1 MSPLSSLNAP
11 SPDNRFGKRKLRI
24 TRIGANQSAR
34 IRVIRRFPFIAS
46 CRVPPDEHPQPW
58 QLRHIQQGFENW
70 LRIDLSGDDPP
81 ATLTVPVFFNA
92 WRFEAEEH
100 LIIPLLKTTQQRLQR
115 LAAEQASHQDT
126 TARTRNWFKDKAK
139 RVGNSAMALAYGLK
153 GQLNIPGGL
162 PGFPLAQIGF
172 DPTQVR
178 AEYGRRVQAR
188 QAFIDGLSSLYFD
201 FETEITRL
209 TGYDGDGND
218 GGRLNLLFLID
229 DLDRCLPEKA
239 VRMLESIKLFLDIQG
254 CAFVLALDDEVVER
268 GIAWRYRDYGPGSG
282 QTAMESIARSL
293 NPDHYRD
300 FVEGREP
307 RPANPITGLEYLEKI
322 IQLPMRVPVPSEH
335 QVESYLIH
343 HFGQL
348 FGPSET
354 DVGSPVKPDR
364 AKPDRELHGTRRD
377 RTAKDETH
385 CLLRNLI
392 RRAVPRVP
400 RKLNRVGELY
410 ELCLQ
415 VARENGW
422 VLEDRAERL
431 TLLRLTILQLLAPD
445 LFRFGRRNPVFL
457 AKLEAWKQQFSS
469 GEGLDLGR
477 LEDEL
482 KAKIT
487 ANEKQ
492 LQENPENA
500 TAAGDLYSLK
510 HIDLPLLNQ
519 IRAARQQRSGFDPL
533 RLIDL
538 DQPAT
543 EQLAPFFSLDK
554 PLAPVEASFGVLL
567 ERVRTVPEF
576 VQMDWLELIAPHLS
590 AEQLFA
596 LYKESLLLTRLAK
609 GLKSA

>member
-1 MSPLSSLNAP
+1 
-11 SPDNRFGKRKLRI
+11 
-24 TRIGANQSAR
+24 
-34 IRVIRRFPFIAS
+34 
-46 CRVPPDEHPQPW
+46 
-58 QLRHIQQGFENW
+58 
-70 LRIDLSGDDPP
+70 
-81 ATLTVPVFFNA
+81 
-92 WRFEAEEH
+92 
-100 LIIPLLKTTQQRLQR
+100 
-115 LAAEQASHQDT
+115 
-126 TARTRNWFKDKAK
+126 
-139 RVGNSAMALAYGLK
+139 MALAYGLK

-392 RRAVPRVP
+392 RRAVPRVS

-554 PLAPVEASFGVLL
+554 PLAPVSEGLDRTPASQPETDDLDDLEGFLSQLFSTDRLAWRNALAKEADRLTDRILDEASFGVLL

-576 VQMDWLELIAPHLS
+576 VQMDWLELIASHLS